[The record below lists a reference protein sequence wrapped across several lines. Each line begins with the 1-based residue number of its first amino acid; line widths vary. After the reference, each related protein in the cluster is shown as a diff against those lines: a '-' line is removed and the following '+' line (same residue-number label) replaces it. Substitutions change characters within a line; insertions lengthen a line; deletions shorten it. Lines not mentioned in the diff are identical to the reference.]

1 MRVIMKVIRAS
12 VPCSLLFWEVSEP
25 KEVKTETKQ
34 KSLMCQ
40 CFILLKFA
48 AYNLQF
54 CSNVI

>member
-1 MRVIMKVIRAS
+1 MKVIRAS